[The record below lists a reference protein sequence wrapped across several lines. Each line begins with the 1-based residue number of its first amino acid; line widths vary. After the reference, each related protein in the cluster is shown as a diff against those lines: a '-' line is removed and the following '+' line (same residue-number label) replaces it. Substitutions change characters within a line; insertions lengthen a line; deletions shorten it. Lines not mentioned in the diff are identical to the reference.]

1 MLRRLLIAGAGAAL
15 LLAPGMARA
24 QDLRLGA
31 LLEITGPIASAVPPI
46 QKAAEFAIQHV
57 NDQGG
62 LLGRRAALALV
73 DGQGTPQGAVD
84 AASRLANVEQVPV
97 IVGPLMS
104 GSLIAA
110 ANSVTAAAR
119 VTVISPSATSPRIT
133 DLQDNDTVFR
143 TAPSDSYQGRV
154 MAEVARMRNINN
166 VAVMFLNSDYGVG
179 LANAFRAAFTAA
191 GGRISYFEAHETKK
205 TSFRSELAAAAQ
217 GRPQALVM
225 VALPDD
231 TGTPILRQALE
242 AGLFDS
248 FILAEGMR
256 IPRTIQDIG
265 AQNLTKAY
273 FTAPIAPEGAARDRF
288 RQLFTAAGQNPDALF
303 AASMYDSTFIA
314 ALAIQAAGSA
324 DRAAV
329 NRAMRAVTQP
339 GGEEI
344 LPGEW
349 QKARA
354 ALAAGRRITYVG
366 ATGPKPFDAAGDTPG
381 SFGEFEVKGNDFALT
396 RAIRLN

>member
-1 MLRRLLIAGAGAAL
+1 MFMGMFTERRAMMRRCLMAGAGSAL
-15 LLAPGMARA
+15 LFVSHAVPA

-31 LLEITGPIASAVPPI
+31 PLEITGPVASAVPPI
-46 QKAAEFAIQHV
+46 QRAAEFALQHV
-57 NDQGG
+57 NEQGG
-62 LLGRRAALALV
+62 LIGRRAALALV
-73 DGQGTPQGAVD
+73 DGHGTPQGAVD
-84 AASRLANVEQVPV
+84 AASRLVNIEQVSIV
-97 IVGPLMS
+97 VGPLMS

-119 VTVISPSATSPRIT
+119 VTLISPSATSPRIT
-133 DLQDNDTVFR
+133 ELQDNDAVFR
-143 TAPSDSYQGRV
+143 TAPSDAYQGRV
-154 MAEVARMRNINN
+154 MAEVARMRNVSR
-166 VAVMFLNSDYGVG
+166 VAVMVINNDYGVG

-191 GGRISYFEAHETKK
+191 GGQITYFEAHETRK
-205 TSFRSELAAAAQ
+205 TSFRSELATAAQ

-231 TGTPILRQALE
+231 TGVPVLRQALE
-242 AGLFDS
+242 GEAFDS

-265 AQNLTKAY
+265 AANLTKAY

-288 RQLFTAAGQNPDALF
+288 RQLFSAAGQNPDALF

-314 ALAIQAAGSA
+314 ALAIQAAGST
-324 DRAAV
+324 DRVAV
-329 NRAMRAVTQP
+329 NRAMRSVTQP

-349 QKARA
+349 QKACE
-354 ALAAGRRITYVG
+354 ALAAGRRFT
-366 ATGPKPFDAAGDTPG
+366 
-381 SFGEFEVKGNDFALT
+381 
-396 RAIRLN
+396 